1 MGTKGKML
9 SNAVQQK
16 QSLTSLDEHFPG
28 RNFRL
33 EEEEVQAKYARVA
46 NAILDRDGKA
56 EWREW
61 RAYRGAGGALLAV
74 VILSVGFDWSASRG
88 QRFVV
93 RLQVVQHDED
103 CHLDPLAPDGKPG
116 KPHGQDD

>member
-61 RAYRGAGGALLAV
+61 RAYRVAGGAILAV
-74 VILSVGFDWSASRG
+74 VILAVGFAWFAIRG
-88 QRFVV
+88 QRVQV
-93 RLQVVQHDED
+93 MVQVVQ
-103 CHLDPLAPDGKPG
+103 
-116 KPHGQDD
+116 